1 MLHYELVHAPSVLLI
16 QLVTF
21 GIYCR
26 CMFSIHEFSSEFTCY
41 VALNHCTSR
50 SHSFSPFAT
59 ISILL
64 LVYESNKDSYSTWTH
79 TICSV
84 FFQYLQS
91 KHCNH
96 IFYDRLLIIAVF
108 VLDVSL
114 IFEKVLWCGIFDK
127 KYDRW

>member
-1 MLHYELVHAPSVLLI
+1 MFLSIMLHYELVDAPSVLLI

-64 LVYESNKDSYSTWTH
+64 LVYESNKETAIPHGHIPSVRYFFNTCSRNTV
-79 TICSV
+79 TIYFMIDC
-84 FFQYLQS
+84 
-91 KHCNH
+91 
-96 IFYDRLLIIAVF
+96 
-108 VLDVSL
+108 
-114 IFEKVLWCGIFDK
+114 
-127 KYDRW
+127 